1 MSDEQIKQ
9 MVDRFLC
16 WELPTDF
23 NPDNGIT
30 FDPIASRG
38 TPYEFQRKPVGTNL
52 LTAQQAEAMIRHIL
66 KGTENPLRFI
76 DAAKLREKIAT
87 DPDLPCEAGSPAAAP
102 VCEWRVIQSPM
113 NSFFLSGCTKK
124 PIDGSENGYCP
135 SCGKP
140 IKFKSEAAR

>member
-87 DPDLPCEAGSPAAAP
+87 DPDLPCEAGTNAAP
-102 VCEWRVIQSPM
+102 AVCEWKRGKEDWLFI
-113 NSFFLSGCTKK
+113 GCRPQFGLNPLFYK
-124 PIDGSENGYCP
+124 PEGACEFCSR
-135 SCGKP
+135 P
-140 IKFKSEAAR
+140 IAFTEAK